1 MDSYKKIVWTEGM
14 FLRPQHFQQQDRY
27 IEFTVHQRALAPA
40 YYFWGFRRLQ
50 VDTSALAL
58 GVISLNAAEGVFA
71 DGTAF
76 NFPLQSAPPA
86 PLRLPEGFLDQ
97 TVHLAIPIKRSHSA
111 EIDCAD
117 GEAVHARFGVIDTHV
132 EDVNSVKGDPAELQ
146 IAEPRLTLLAQ
157 DDLTDSWESLG
168 VLKVVERKSDRQ
180 VVLDEHF
187 VPPVVSCG
195 ASTAL
200 SNYLSEILGLVEQR
214 ADALSERV
222 GQMGRGG
229 ISEVGDFLM
238 LQYLNGLQ
246 PQLNHFRAS
255 HGAQPEVMYN
265 LFGAMCGELSTFV
278 EESKRCPELP
288 AYQHDDLRQSFSP
301 LLKLLRGY
309 LSTVLER
316 NAIEIELADKAYG
329 VKVGRVSDK
338 ELIRKGRFI
347 LAVSADIAS
356 EVVKS
361 NFPKQV
367 KIGSVEKIRDLV
379 NLQLPGIQISQ
390 MPIAP
395 RQIPYHT
402 STHYFEMDPSS
413 PMWKAFEASG
423 TIALHV
429 AGDFPGLEVQCWIVL
444 A

>member
-27 IEFTVHQRALAPA
+27 VEFLVHQRSLAPA
-40 YYFWGFRRLQ
+40 YYFWGFRRLNI
-50 VDTSALAL
+50 DSSALAL
-58 GVISLNAAEGVFA
+58 GVVSLLEAEGVFS

-76 NFPLQSAPPA
+76 NFPVQSAPPA
-86 PLRLPEGFLDQ
+86 PLTLPEGAVDQ
-97 TVHLAIPIKRSHSA
+97 VVHLAIPVKR
-111 EIDCAD
+111 
-117 GEAVHARFGVIDTHV
+117 VHANEVEFEVDDSSLARFGVIDTLV
-132 EDVNSVKGDPAELQ
+132 EDVNSVKGEAAELQ
-146 IAEPRLTLLAQ
+146 AATPRLTLLLEK
-157 DDLTDSWESLG
+157 DLTDAWVSLG
-168 VLKVVERKSDRQ
+168 VLKVIERKSDRQ

-187 VPPVVSCG
+187 IPPVVACG
-195 ASTAL
+195 AAKQLTS
-200 SNYLSEILGLVEQR
+200 YLNELLGLVEQR
-214 ADALSERV
+214 ADALSDRV

-246 PQLNHFRAS
+246 PQLTHLLAS
-255 HGAQPEVMYN
+255 HGAQPEAMYGV
-265 LFGAMCGELSTFV
+265 FSAMCGELSTFV
-278 EESKRCPELP
+278 ENSKRCPDLP
-288 AYQHDDLRQSFSP
+288 AYQHDCLSKSFQP
-301 LLKLLRGY
+301 LVKTLRGY

-316 NAIEIELADKAYG
+316 NAIEIELAEKAYG

-338 ELIRKGRFI
+338 ELITKGRFI
-347 LAVSADIAS
+347 LAVSADVAS

-379 NLQLPGIQISQ
+379 NLQLPGIQIAQ

-402 STHYFEMDPSS
+402 GTHYFEMDPSS
-413 PMWKAFEASG
+413 SMWKAFEASG